1 MARKTQFFP
10 INISHQ
16 QIVKGSNHML
26 RIFIS
31 AAIWIILFIISFA
44 IYSANKFVSF
54 FGTSIGL
61 FVMCLIDFIAG
72 GLIMRFLGMH
82 ELSIKKMVKERQ
94 VHEVTVMSDL
104 WKINNSV
111 DGLTYCLDNSTRV
124 FIKCRRGYT
133 INRPEN
139 FRDIHNAS
147 VARFEGYLLQL
158 GYYLDWH
165 NIYVPDGNIAN
176 LVYME
181 NNLRKCKNAKLQELG
196 AAILQNYRSNVSAKS
211 ASIYEFFIVSTYDLQ
226 MASVMLENIKTALGE
241 LDDSLYTDFE
251 VLDNNGVIIFAGET
265 LLKLRGIN
273 IESLKENQIIDNDYI
288 AARLVSFTTETGQ
301 TIAADVMFNNLE
313 LAREQEKKEKEAQ
326 AINLNAEDNIEDLFA
341 EFDNLSSPITMVLE
355 EPIAMES
362 QPVIT
367 EPKPV
372 ELSKPSVEDEI
383 NRLLNSVDLD
393 TSFVQDDFYNT
404 NDDDEEI

>member
-1 MARKTQFFP
+1 MARKFQFFP

-16 QIVKGSNHML
+16 QVVKGSNHML
-26 RIFIS
+26 RIFVS
-31 AAIWIILFIISFA
+31 AGLWIILFIVSFS
-44 IYSANKFVSF
+44 IYTANKFLNF
-54 FGTSIGL
+54 FGSGIGL
-61 FVMCLIDFIAG
+61 FLMCLASFLIG
-72 GLIMRFLGMH
+72 GVIMRFLGMH
-82 ELSIKKMVKERQ
+82 ENSIKKMVKERQ

-111 DGLTYCLDNSTRV
+111 EGLTYCLDNSTRV

-181 NNLRKCKNAKLQELG
+181 NNLRKCKNTKLQELG

-226 MASVMLENIKTALGE
+226 MASTMLENIKTALGE

-251 VLDNNGVIIFAGET
+251 ILDNNGVIIFAGET

-288 AARLVSFTTETGQ
+288 AARLVSFTTDTGKA
-301 TIAADVMFNNLE
+301 IAANVMFDNIE
-313 LAREQEKKEKEAQ
+313 RARQQEEKEKEAQ
-326 AINLNAEDNIEDLFA
+326 TLQIDSEENIEDLFA
-341 EFDNLSSPITMVLE
+341 EFDNISSAIPMVSEEPVVLE
-355 EPIAMES
+355 TPEK
-362 QPVIT
+362 IT
-367 EPKPV
+367 LNK
-372 ELSKPSVEDEI
+372 SSVEDEI

-393 TSFVQDDFYNT
+393 TSYVGDDFYNT
-404 NDDDEEI
+404 TDDDEEI

>member
-1 MARKTQFFP
+1 MARKLQFFP

-16 QIVKGSNHML
+16 QVVKGSNHML
-26 RIFIS
+26 RIFVS
-31 AAIWIILFIISFA
+31 AGLWIILFIVSFS
-44 IYSANKFVSF
+44 IYTANKFLNF
-54 FGTSIGL
+54 FGSSIGL
-61 FVMCLIDFIAG
+61 FLMCLASFLIG
-72 GLIMRFLGMH
+72 GVIMRFLGMH
-82 ELSIKKMVKERQ
+82 ENSIKKMVKERQ

-111 DGLTYCLDNSTRV
+111 EGLTYCLDNSTRV

-226 MASVMLENIKTALGE
+226 MASTMLENIKTALGE
-241 LDDSLYTDFE
+241 LDNSLYTDFE
-251 VLDNNGVIIFAGET
+251 ILDNNGVIIFAGET

-288 AARLVSFTTETGQ
+288 AARLVSFTTDTGKA
-301 TIAADVMFNNLE
+301 IAANVMFDNIE
-313 LAREQEKKEKEAQ
+313 RARQQEEKEKEAQ
-326 AINLNAEDNIEDLFA
+326 TLQIDSEENIEDLFA
-341 EFDNLSSPITMVLE
+341 EFDNISSAIPMVSEEPVVLE
-355 EPIAMES
+355 TPEK
-362 QPVIT
+362 IT
-367 EPKPV
+367 LNK
-372 ELSKPSVEDEI
+372 SSVEDEI

-393 TSFVQDDFYNT
+393 TSYVGDDFYNT
-404 NDDDEEI
+404 TDDDEEI